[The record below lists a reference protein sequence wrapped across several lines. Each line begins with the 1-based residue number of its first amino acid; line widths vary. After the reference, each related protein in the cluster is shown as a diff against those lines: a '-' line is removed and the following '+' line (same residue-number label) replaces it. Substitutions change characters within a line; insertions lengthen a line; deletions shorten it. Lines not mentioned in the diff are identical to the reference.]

1 MKVRVAI
8 GVILLALWVTPAFAN
23 SLGFKNEGLLSVSG
37 GSGLTLSSEITRF
50 SFNGTPIASGQ
61 LGAIS
66 FSTGSIVGGSFSGG
80 TFDINLN
87 GFGDVIFANNFSGTI
102 SFLGDDLFKL
112 VGTFSGVTQGVNL
125 AGVTVQFFEAEYEDG
140 HLSFEDV
147 HGRTC
152 LTGGGGASVPEPGTL
167 TMLGTGLIGMAGMIR
182 RKFAA

>member
-1 MKVRVAI
+1 MKVRIAI
-8 GVILLALWVTPAFAN
+8 CGLLLALCVTPAFAN
-23 SLGFKNEGLLSVSG
+23 SLSFKNEGLLPASGVVS
-37 GSGLTLSSEITRF
+37 STVTEF
-50 SFNGTPIASGQ
+50 SFNGTPIGSGPI
-61 LGAIS
+61 GAVS
-66 FSTGSIVGGSFSGG
+66 FTLGSITGGSFSGG

-102 SFLGDDLFKL
+102 SSLGEDLFKL
-112 VGTFSGVTQGVNL
+112 VGTFSGVTDGVHL

-152 LTGGGGASVPEPGTL
+152 LTGNGGAAVPEPGTL
-167 TMLGTGLIGMAGMIR
+167 TMLGTGLIGLAGVIR